1 MPNILIK
8 KNHFK
13 QENKAS
19 CVPAAA
25 RIVLN
30 YLGVKIDSE
39 AYLRKILKTRI
50 TGTNIFNLGYLKD
63 EKQWDVDVRSELGTL
78 AELERLLKNS
88 KAPVIVLVDT
98 LFLDY
103 WDISTAHVLVV
114 VGYDEDNIVVNDPF
128 FENQEI
134 KIPKTIFIQAWSV
147 FQNLMV
153 IISKKQEN

>member
-8 KNHFK
+8 KKHFK

-19 CVPAAA
+19 CVPTAA

-30 YLGVKIDSE
+30 YLGVEIDSE
-39 AYLRKILKTRI
+39 VYLRKILKTRI

-63 EKQWDVDVRSELGTL
+63 EKQWNVDVRSELGTL
-78 AELERLLKNS
+78 AELERFLKNN

-114 VGYDEDNIVVNDPF
+114 VGYDEDNMIVNDPY

-134 KIPKTIFIQAWSV
+134 KIPKTSFIQAWSA

-153 IISKKQEN
+153 IINKKQDW